1 MEQTKTPRSR
11 QKIMLPETLA
21 LRKMREILN
30 LDRKQAA
37 ILVEKNAKQ
46 LEKIENGFVE
56 LTPALV
62 SQFIKNYGFSVANFE
77 LLVEGRVEQVKRNL
91 TPKAK
96 KVIENN
102 KLRRSYKKNITK
114 EVRTL
119 QVLRKLKGVT
129 QYQASFLCKYH
140 KTAIGHIENGRVEIP
155 NSRIQHIVKSYGFT
169 MKDFEYHM
177 KSERFVTDIQDEC
190 MEIIRGLSEEKL
202 KAVYPLLTTFKA

>member
-1 MEQTKTPRSR
+1 MEQAKTPRSR

-56 LTPALV
+56 LSPALI
-62 SQFIKNYGFSVANFE
+62 SQFIKKYGFSIANFE
-77 LLVEGRVEQVKRNL
+77 LLVDGKVEQVKKNL
-91 TPKAK
+91 SPKAK

-102 KLRRSYKKNITK
+102 CLRRSYKKNVTREAK
-114 EVRTL
+114 TL
-119 QVLRKLKGVT
+119 KVLRKLRGIS

-140 KTAIGHIENGRVEIP
+140 KTAIGHIENGRIELHI
-155 NSRIQHIVKSYGFT
+155 SRIQHIVKSYGYT
-169 MKDFEYHM
+169 MKDFEYHI
-177 KSERFVTDIQDEC
+177 KSDRFVTDIQEEC
-190 MEIIRGLSEEKL
+190 MEIIRSLSEEKL
-202 KAVYPLLTTFKA
+202 KAVYPLLSTFKN